1 MEINA
6 DVWALLE
13 AGQLEGVAVAGD
25 EVREDGDPTLIDGP
39 EGEAT
44 VAAGVHEGVEVV
56 PWGPLEEGDE

>member
-25 EVREDGDPTLIDGP
+25 EVGEDGDPALIDGP
-39 EGEAT
+39 EGEAE

-56 PWGPLEEGDE
+56 PWGPLEEGGE